1 MGVDLGTLALRY
13 VPFLA
18 MLAVASVLLLDAR
31 VRVKRPGRARWSAP
45 LQLLLALGMLVLSTV
60 AIIVSPDVG
69 LLEAAEGRS
78 PVATLPGTLAAF
90 SATGAAALV
99 TLLCGLA
106 WPASPR
112 PRRGLTSCAVVV
124 DVLAVLVTG
133 MHLLPV

>member
-1 MGVDLGTLALRY
+1 MDLGTLALRY

-31 VRVKRPGRARWSAP
+31 VRLKRPGRARWSAP

-60 AIIVSPDVG
+60 AIMVSRYVV
-69 LLEAAEGRS
+69 LLEATDGRP

-90 SATGAAALV
+90 SATGGAALV

-112 PRRGLTSCAVVV
+112 PRRGLTGCAVVA
-124 DVLAVLVTG
+124 DVVAVLMTG
-133 MHLLPV
+133 MQLLPV